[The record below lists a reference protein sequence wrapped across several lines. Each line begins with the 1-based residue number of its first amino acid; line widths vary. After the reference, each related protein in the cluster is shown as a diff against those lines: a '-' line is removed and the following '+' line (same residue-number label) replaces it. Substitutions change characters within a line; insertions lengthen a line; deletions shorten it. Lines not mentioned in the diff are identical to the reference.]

1 MIVLYI
7 LLGLLSF
14 ILLLL
19 LVLLCMAS
27 CHRKKQSDMA
37 LLLKTRYAHRG
48 LHDDTLPENSLA
60 AIKKAAE
67 KEYGIE
73 FDLHL
78 TADGALAVVH
88 DDTLTRTCGVDLKV
102 NDTTLEALRRHP
114 LSDGSPIPCFE
125 EVLQA
130 VNGSVPLLIEL
141 KNDGNNGKILVKRTL
156 EALEGYKGAYCI
168 ESFDP
173 RVLLALKK
181 QAPRVIRGQLCC
193 NFMKE
198 KRMPL
203 HLRLLLSP
211 MLLNA
216 FTKPDFVAYRLED
229 QKSLPLRAAKAAG
242 TPLFFWTVK
251 NKNAALAEINKGSAV
266 IFEGFDFYK

>member
-1 MIVLYI
+1 MIALYI
-7 LLGLLSF
+7 FLGLLAAGA
-14 ILLLL
+14 LLT
-19 LVLLCMAS
+19 LVLLFMAS
-27 CHRKKQSDMA
+27 CHRRGHTQMP

-48 LHDDTLPENSLA
+48 LHNDILPENSLA

-67 KEYGIE
+67 KGYGIE

-78 TADGALAVVH
+78 TADGELAVVH

-102 NDTTLEALRRHP
+102 NDTTLSELRRHP
-114 LSDGSPIPCFE
+114 LSDGSPIPTFN

-141 KNDGNNGKILVKRTL
+141 KNDGNNGKALVQRTL
-156 EALEGYKGAYCI
+156 EELAHYKGTSCI

-181 QAPRVIRGQLCC
+181 QAPQVARGQLCC

-203 HLRLLLSP
+203 HLRLLLTP

-229 QKSLPLRAAKAAG
+229 QQSLPLRAAKAAG

-251 NKNAALAEINKGSAV
+251 DKNAALAETNKGSAV
-266 IFEGFDFYK
+266 IFEDFEF